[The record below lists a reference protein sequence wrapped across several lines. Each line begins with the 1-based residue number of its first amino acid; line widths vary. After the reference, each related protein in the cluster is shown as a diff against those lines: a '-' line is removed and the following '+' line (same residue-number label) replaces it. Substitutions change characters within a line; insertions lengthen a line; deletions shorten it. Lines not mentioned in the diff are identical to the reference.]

1 MHTILLQSKPRKGA
15 DGKVS
20 ISIEAL
26 GESPVQ
32 DSVKEA
38 IRALEHHPASVSRR
52 NLIDMLSLIDRFNFK
67 IAYTEHYYTEDDLEA
82 WMFILQG

>member
-1 MHTILLQSKPRKGA
+1 MHTIVLQSKPRKGT

-26 GESPVQ
+26 GESPIQ
-32 DSVKEA
+32 ESVKEA

-52 NLIDMLSLIDRFNFK
+52 TLIDMLALIDRFNFK
-67 IAYTEHYYTEDDLEA
+67 IVYTEHFFTEGDLEA
-82 WMFILQG
+82 WIFILQG